1 MALSEKT
8 NLKLEDISISE
19 EYEKLVPPLPVE
31 EYTQLKSSIRTNG
44 LYLPIIINE
53 KGTILDGH
61 HRHKICNELKIPPKY
76 KVKKFESKTDEVIF
90 VGECNLQRR
99 HFTPLQRI
107 NLVSKLEPFYKEKA
121 KERMSEAGRGGN
133 ITTPSKVRDELGH
146 KANVSGKQ
154 YEKGKKILENNDEK
168 LISNVLSGEKT
179 INKAHHEITKQE
191 KKEKRLS
198 EIKKLQVNL
207 PESVQLFNKPFQELD
222 IEANSVS
229 LIFTD
234 PPYTED
240 CLYLYDDLAKQAT
253 KILRDGGSL
262 LCYTP
267 HYALDR
273 IITMM
278 KKHGLKYQWIIA
290 VVHSG
295 PKASQHGP
303 RVHVGFKPILWF
315 TKGKYEGDYFNDTI
329 KSEFQGKELHKWAQ
343 STVESDY
350 YIKHLTIENEIIYDP
365 FLGQGTSGI
374 SAVKLKRQ
382 FIGAEIDSQHFQT
395 AQKLL
400 SVSGET
406 KNE

>member
-1 MALSEKT
+1 MTPAEKII
-8 NLKLEDISISE
+8 LKIEDIRIDE

-31 EYTQLKSSIRTNG
+31 EYNQLKSSIRTNG

-53 KGTILDGH
+53 KGIVLDGH
-61 HRHKICNELKIPPKY
+61 HRHKICNELKIQGKY
-76 KVKKFESKTDEVIF
+76 KVKKFENKTDEIIF

-99 HFTPLQRI
+99 QLTSLQRI
-107 NLVSKLEPFYKEKA
+107 ALVIKLEPFYKEKA

-133 ITTPSKVRDELGH
+133 ITTPSKVRDELGR

-179 INKAHHEITKQE
+179 INKAYHEITKQE

-198 EIKKLQVNL
+198 EIKKLQVKL
-207 PESVQLFNKPFQELD
+207 PKSVQLFNKPFQELN

-240 CLYLYDDLAKQAT
+240 NLYLYEDLAKQAT
-253 KILRDGGSL
+253 KILRNGGSL
-262 LCYTP
+262 LCYSP

-278 KKHGLKYQWIIA
+278 KKQGLKYQWPMAII
-290 VVHSG
+290 HSG

-303 RVHVGFKPILWF
+303 KVFVGYKPMLWF
-315 TKGKYEGDYFNDTI
+315 VKGKYEGEYINDTI

-350 YIKHLTIENEIIYDP
+350 YIKHLTIENEIVYDP
-365 FLGQGTSGI
+365 FLGQGTFGM
-374 SAVKLKRQ
+374 SAVKLARQ
-382 FIGAEIDSQHFQT
+382 FIGAEINSEHFEN

-400 SVSGET
+400 SISGET
-406 KNE
+406 NHE